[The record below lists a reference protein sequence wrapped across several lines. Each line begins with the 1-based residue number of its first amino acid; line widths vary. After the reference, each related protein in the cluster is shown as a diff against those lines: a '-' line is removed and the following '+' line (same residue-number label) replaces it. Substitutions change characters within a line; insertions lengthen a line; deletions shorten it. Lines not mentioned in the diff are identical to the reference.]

1 VAAGSAGGRLVRLR
15 SAFPGPAQVTG
26 AEGKNGGAARYQPRP
41 PYQGRRTAGR
51 IGRGNWFERS
61 KSHRFALET
70 GAQIVGAT

>member
-1 VAAGSAGGRLVRLR
+1 MAAGSAGGRLVRLR

-26 AEGKNGGAARYQPRP
+26 AEGKNGGVAP